1 MPAKYK
7 GEAVQCIKQA
17 KEDDDLFLF
26 IIRANNGRSS
36 TTTYNITTVAVGAKW
51 QSR

>member
-17 KEDDDLFLF
+17 KEDDDLF
-26 IIRANNGRSS
+26 SS
-36 TTTYNITTVAVGAKW
+36 SSVQTMEDH
-51 QSR
+51 QQQQLQ